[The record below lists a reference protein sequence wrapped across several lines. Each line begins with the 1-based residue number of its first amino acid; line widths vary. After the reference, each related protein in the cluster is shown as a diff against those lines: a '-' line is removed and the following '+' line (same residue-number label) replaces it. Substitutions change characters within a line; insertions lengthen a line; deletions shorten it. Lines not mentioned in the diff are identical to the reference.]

1 MTGLPEFFEQT
12 SDEPYTRHDYKLC
25 YTTGKIKVYTDYEDF
40 RQAWWNTPDIL
51 RSHCEVL
58 DKKTKQKTLKG
69 FM

>member
-1 MTGLPEFFEQT
+1 MTGLPEFFEFT
-12 SDEPYTRHDYKLC
+12 SDEPYTRHNYKLC
-25 YTTGKIKVYTDYEDF
+25 YTTGKNEVYTDYEDF

>member
-1 MTGLPEFFEQT
+1 MTGLPEFFEFT
-12 SDEPYTRHDYKLC
+12 SDEPYTRHDYNLC
-25 YTTGKIKVYTDYEDF
+25 YTTGKNEVYTDYEDF